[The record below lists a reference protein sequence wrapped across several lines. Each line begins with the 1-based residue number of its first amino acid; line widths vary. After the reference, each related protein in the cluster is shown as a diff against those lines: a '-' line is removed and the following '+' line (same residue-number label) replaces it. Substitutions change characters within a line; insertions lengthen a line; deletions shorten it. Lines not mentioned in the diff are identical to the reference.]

1 MLLEA
6 PSVIRPA
13 FLWVPPSAV
22 GTLGDEAAELA
33 VSLDQEV
40 REEERIALRAL
51 MPVKSNGMPA
61 GLEAAIITGRQQVK
75 SWALEVALIHDG
87 WITKVG
93 RCVWSAHQTKTSD
106 DSFAHLTSLVESFDW
121 LRKRVRQI
129 YSGNGNHK
137 IVFNDKLTVY
147 PTLGSRGGQ
156 KIDRTIEFGAR
167 ETGKTGR
174 GRTKINRVTFD
185 EWLMGTKAMKGA
197 QVPMMGA
204 AGDRYIRYGSSPGFL
219 TSEDLRKMRDR
230 GRIGCVDPSLGDPSL
245 SWVEWTSERARLV
258 TDPRTGRRR
267 LERIL
272 PTCEDPEC
280 THQPGRF
287 EGCYLDDVEVIRSS
301 CPAYGTLRLTEEF
314 VEQERLTLDAV
325 EYARERAGIWEDPPD
340 SEAMDDALAAW
351 PDRADPTAAP
361 SAPLLWGI
369 DVAPNM
375 ASAAIGVCGATPAG
389 ECVEV
394 VDHRSG
400 SSWVPARVTELV
412 AKHGPVRVAL
422 IKGSP
427 AEALVPDLEQIDGVT
442 VVPLTAAETTAA
454 CATFA
459 RAVTDGTVAHRD
471 DPRLNDAVGGAR
483 RKFSGDGWRWTR
495 RESDTDISPLYAVA
509 VARHLWATEPVV
521 DRSEDALLGSFG

>member
-33 VSLDQEV
+33 VQLDQEV

-51 MPVKSNGMPA
+51 MPVKADGTTPA
-61 GLEAAIITGRQQVK
+61 GLEAGIIAGRQQIK

-87 WITKVG
+87 WVTKVG
-93 RCVWSAHQTKTSD
+93 RCMWSAHQTKTSD

-121 LRKRVRQI
+121 LRKRVRRT

-137 IVFNDKLTVY
+137 IVFNDKLRTY
-147 PTLGSRGGQ
+147 PTLGAAGRQ
-156 KIDRTIEFGAR
+156 LVDRTIEFGAR

-174 GRTKINRVTFD
+174 GRTRINRLTFD
-185 EWLMGTKAMKGA
+185 EWLLGTEAMKGA
-197 QVPMMGA
+197 QVPMMGS
-204 AGDRYIRYGSSPGFL
+204 AGDRFIRYGSSPGL
-219 TSEDLRKMRDR
+219 LISESLRRLRDR
-230 GRIGCVDPSLGDPSL
+230 GRIGTLDPALGDPSL
-245 SWVEWTSERARLV
+245 SWVEWGSERVRLV
-258 TDPRTGRRR
+258 RDPRTGRPRM
-267 LERIL
+267 ERVL

-280 THQPGRF
+280 THEAGHVS
-287 EGCYLDDVEVIRSS
+287 GCYLDDPEVVRNSN
-301 CPAYGTLRLTEEF
+301 PAYGTLRLPEDF
-314 VEQERLTLDAV
+314 VADERRTLSVV
-325 EYARERAGIWEDPPD
+325 EYARERAGRWEDPPT
-340 SEAMDDALAAW
+340 EGTDDALAEW
-351 PDRADPTAAP
+351 PDRAASTAAP

-375 ASAAIGVCGATPAG
+375 AAAAIGVCGSAPAG

-394 VDHRSG
+394 VDHRRG
-400 SSWVPARVTELV
+400 SAWVPGRVAELV
-412 AKHGPVRVAL
+412 AKHGPMTVGVV
-422 IKGSP
+422 KGSP
-427 AEALVPDLEQIDGVT
+427 AEALIPDLEPLDGVT
-442 VVPLTAAETTAA
+442 VKPLPAADTTAA

-471 DPRLNDAVGGAR
+471 DPRLNDAVAGAR
-483 RKFSGDGWRWTR
+483 RKFAGDGWRWTR
-495 RESDTDISPLYAVA
+495 VGSDSDICALYAVS